1 MLIAAT
7 VFHFYFVLFCRLCEP
22 KCLDGK
28 LVKGKIVL
36 CDSTK
41 GLIEAQKL
49 GAVGSIVKNPEP
61 DRAFIRSFPV
71 SFLSNDDYKSLVSYM
86 NSTK

>member
-1 MLIAAT
+1 
-7 VFHFYFVLFCRLCEP
+7 
-22 KCLDGK
+22 
-28 LVKGKIVL
+28 VL